1 MIEDLIGLSNF
12 ISRYIVKLIGKSEKH
27 INHIIGAWFLSSYTI
42 YILQLIVN
50 AKCRRIFLQ
59 DPLKFSNI

>member
-27 INHIIGAWFLSSYTI
+27 INHIIGA
-42 YILQLIVN
+42 
-50 AKCRRIFLQ
+50 
-59 DPLKFSNI
+59 